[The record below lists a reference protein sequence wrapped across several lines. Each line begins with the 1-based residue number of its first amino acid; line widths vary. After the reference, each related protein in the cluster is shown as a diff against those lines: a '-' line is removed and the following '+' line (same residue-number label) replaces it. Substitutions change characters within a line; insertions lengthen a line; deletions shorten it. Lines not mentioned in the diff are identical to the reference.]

1 MHCAAQCAERNEEA
15 SSHRQMSKPFPE
27 VAALLIQPLF
37 NLLFACDKLIIKP
50 SQADGASPW
59 ELNVQ

>member
-1 MHCAAQCAERNEEA
+1 
-15 SSHRQMSKPFPE
+15 MSKPFPE

-59 ELNVQ
+59 ELDVQ